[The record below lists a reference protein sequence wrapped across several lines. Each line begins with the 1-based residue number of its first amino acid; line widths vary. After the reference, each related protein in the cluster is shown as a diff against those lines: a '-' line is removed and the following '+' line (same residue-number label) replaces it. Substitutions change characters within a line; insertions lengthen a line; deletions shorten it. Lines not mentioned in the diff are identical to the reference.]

1 MIDACKPRLCAGPH
15 ATIILL
21 RPDKEESEAMYR
33 NVLEVRERTLGPQ
46 HANTLRAKANLA
58 ETVAE
63 MVGLSSILNFGVVS
77 LVCQF
82 AAFGILCSCHIMS

>member
-1 MIDACKPRLCAGPH
+1 MIDACKPWLCAGPH
-15 ATIILL
+15 ATILL

-63 MVGLSSILNFGVVS
+63 MVGLSSILSFGVVS

-82 AAFGILCSCHIMS
+82 AAFGILCSFHIIS